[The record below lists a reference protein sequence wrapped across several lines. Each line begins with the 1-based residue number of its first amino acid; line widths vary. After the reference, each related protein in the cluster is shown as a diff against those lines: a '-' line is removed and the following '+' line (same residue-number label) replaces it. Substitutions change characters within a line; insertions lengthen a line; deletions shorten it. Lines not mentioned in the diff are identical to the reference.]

1 MIKKE
6 IKKYKSYEELFE
18 KNGALYSGI
27 IRAGLKDDKELM
39 GHLEKRDGIYK
50 WPKEKVLEDA
60 LKYDSIKSWRYYSS
74 AAYSTAWNKGWLNE
88 VSAHTRK
95 DGTFYKR
102 STREKV
108 YRMANEN
115 QINLR
120 IVECCCPVEVIKRRM
135 NRRKRN
141 KYPLSQ
147 ADYETYK
154 KISAQFDAIR
164 REHII
169 VDTSNFLRSSITEVI
184 YKLRKD
190 MD

>member
-1 MIKKE
+1 MIWNILEGETIRGLIIMIIGLPATGKSTIAKNITSELKGTLLRTDLIRKQLLKKPRYSKKE
-6 IKKYKSYEELFE
+6 
-18 KNGALYSGI
+18 
-27 IRAGLKDDKELM
+27 KDL
-39 GHLEKRDGIYK
+39 IYGVMLSVTNYLTSLG
-50 WPKEKVLEDA
+50 ETVIL
-60 LKYDSIKSWRYYSS
+60 
-74 AAYSTAWNKGWLNE
+74 
-88 VSAHTRK
+88 